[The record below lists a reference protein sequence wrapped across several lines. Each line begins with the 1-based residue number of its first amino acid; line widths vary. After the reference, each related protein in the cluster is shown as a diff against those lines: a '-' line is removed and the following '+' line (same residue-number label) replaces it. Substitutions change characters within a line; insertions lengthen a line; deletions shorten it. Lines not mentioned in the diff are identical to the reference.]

1 MDLSG
6 VFTPS
11 QAYVMLSRVEDV
23 KQLVIMEWIKENA
36 FKIDEE
42 AKAELARMD
51 ARSLNAN
58 PTAWR
63 REGEGVTK
71 IAALNVMNLRHNWK
85 FASKDPSLLLAD
97 LLCFSETWLEDEA
110 EESGLMIDGFKASFN
125 SAGNG
130 RGIAGFYR
138 PEVFSHRADCQLGAA
153 QLSLFESK
161 DADVIHIYR
170 SQQQRLG
177 EIVEQV
183 REWKKEGRVTIVC
196 GDLNVCLRKEPEN
209 LFSQGMEGLG
219 LSKIGKE
226 ATHVMGGQIDHLYVS
241 SEAVGRTSLER
252 MSPFFTDH
260 DALCFTVG
268 QSIAQVLLSQFAS
281 RNFLSQLRLP
291 WNLENKV
298 KTEPT
303 LM

>member
-6 VFTPS
+6 VFTSS
-11 QAYVMLSRVEDV
+11 QAYVMLSRVEDI
-23 KQLVIMEWIKENA
+23 KQLVIMDWIDESA

-85 FASKDPSLLLAD
+85 FASKDPTLLLAD
-97 LLCFSETWLEDEA
+97 LICFSETWVEGEA
-110 EESGLMIDGFKASFN
+110 EESEFMLDGYRASFN

-130 RGIAGFYR
+130 KGIVGYFK
-138 PEVFSHRADCQLGAA
+138 PEVFTHKADCKLGAA
-153 QLSLFESK
+153 QLSLFESEA
-161 DADVIHIYR
+161 ADVIHIYR

-183 REWKKEGRVTIVC
+183 REWRREGKVTIVC
-196 GDLNVCLRKEPEN
+196 GDLNVCLKKEPEN
-209 LFSQGMEGLG
+209 LFSQGMEGMG

-241 SEAVGRTSLER
+241 SDAVERTSLER
-252 MSPFFTDH
+252 MSPFFSDH

-268 QSIAQVLLSQFAS
+268 QSTAQVLISQFAS
-281 RNFLSQLRLP
+281 RNCSSQLRLP
-291 WNLENKV
+291 WCLETEV
-298 KTEPT
+298 RTEPT
-303 LM
+303 LV

>member
-23 KQLVIMEWIKENA
+23 KQLVIMERIKENA

-63 REGEGVTK
+63 REGESVTK

-183 REWKKEGRVTIVC
+183 REWKKEARPGRVTIVC
-196 GDLNVCLRKEPEN
+196 GDLNVCLKKEPEN
-209 LFSQGMEGLG
+209 LLSQGMEGMG
-219 LSKIGKE
+219 LRQIVKE
-226 ATHVMGGQIDHLYVS
+226 ATHVLGGQIDHFYVS
-241 SEAVGRTSLER
+241 RDAVVRTSLER
-252 MSPFFTDH
+252 MSPFFSDH
-260 DALCFTVG
+260 DALCCTVG
-268 QSIAQVLLSQFAS
+268 HANDQVSNSSFC
-281 RNFLSQLRLP
+281 
-291 WNLENKV
+291 
-298 KTEPT
+298 
-303 LM
+303 

>member
-23 KQLVIMEWIKENA
+23 KQLVIMERIKENA

-97 LLCFSETWLEDEA
+97 LICFSETWLEDEA

-170 SQQQRLG
+170 SQQQHLG

-183 REWKKEGRVTIVC
+183 REWKKEARPGRVTIVC
-196 GDLNVCLRKEPEN
+196 GDLNVCLKKEPEN
-209 LFSQGMEGLG
+209 LFSLGMEGLG

-226 ATHVMGGQIDHLYVS
+226 ATHVMGGQIDHVYVS
-241 SEAVGRTSLER
+241 SDAVERISLER
-252 MSPFFTDH
+252 TSPFFTDH

-268 QSIAQVLLSQFAS
+268 PSIAQVLMSQFEFAS
-281 RNFLSQLRLP
+281 KNCLSQLRLP
-291 WNLENKV
+291 WCLGMK
-298 KTEPT
+298 
-303 LM
+303 